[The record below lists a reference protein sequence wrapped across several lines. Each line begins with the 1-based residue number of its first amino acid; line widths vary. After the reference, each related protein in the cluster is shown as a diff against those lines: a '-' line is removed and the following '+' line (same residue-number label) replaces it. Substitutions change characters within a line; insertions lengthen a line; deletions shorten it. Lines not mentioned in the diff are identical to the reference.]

1 MLFGGVDQ
9 RLVQIHHQDQFFVPV
24 EPLLVLSAQL
34 LCLLLKR
41 MRANNEVNEILHLGR
56 YNRRFNYLGNHV
68 SNLQLLQFQQGY
80 HDSFPIP
87 YFSI

>member
-34 LCLLLKR
+34 LRLLLKG
-41 MRANNEVNEILHLGR
+41 MSAKFMKYYTWVNTIEDLII
-56 YNRRFNYLGNHV
+56 
-68 SNLQLLQFQQGY
+68 QAIMFQICN
-80 HDSFPIP
+80 S
-87 YFSI
+87 